1 VPTAAGLQ
9 VVSTLFCT
17 VEAHLDD
24 VDRKSIDIIALG
36 RFNVFGGKADAF
48 DFRDSWM
55 ACFFS
60 ALQANAA
67 KRATC

>member
-9 VVSTLFCT
+9 VVSTLFCP

-36 RFNVFGGKADAF
+36 RFNVFGGKVDAF
-48 DFRDSWM
+48 DFRDG
-55 ACFFS
+55 FDGLFLFS
-60 ALQANAA
+60 I
-67 KRATC
+67 TG